1 MIAKT
6 DLLSI
11 PFYKKSAFTGS
22 YEGMR
27 YRIRCV
33 KDEENSS
40 FEAVIWPGPYIF
52 DATADEHKEFHTFPF
67 TDEGLALIAEWL
79 NQKWTEAPEKWQIYT
94 KNYDSATP
102 FHPTPEANNGEE
114 K

>member
-1 MIAKT
+1 MIEKK

-33 KDEENSS
+33 KTEEESS
-40 FEAVIWPGPYIF
+40 FEAAIWPGPYIF
-52 DATADEHKEFHTFPF
+52 DATADDQKETCTFPF
-67 TDEGLALIAEWL
+67 TDEGLAQIAEWL
-79 NQKWTEAPEKWQIYT
+79 NAKWQESPENWQIHT

-102 FHPTPEANNGEE
+102 FHPAPEADFEDGT
-114 K
+114 

>member
-1 MIAKT
+1 MIEKK

-11 PFYKKSAFTGS
+11 PFYKKSPFTGS

-33 KDEENSS
+33 KNEEDSS

-52 DATADEHKEFHTFPF
+52 DATTDDQKEYHTFPF
-67 TDEGLALIAEWL
+67 TDEGLEQIAEWL
-79 NQKWTEAPEKWQIYT
+79 NHKWAEEPEKWQLHT
-94 KNYDSATP
+94 KNFDSAAP
-102 FHPTPEANNGEE
+102 FHPESDTNTEDE